1 MRDSS
6 LDLPDAG
13 RTVLERVRFCSLVRQ
28 LLPGRAAG
36 RRRSGRPSI
45 TGPRFVLQVPRC
57 DQGSETPGV
66 HSIPRPPAGWVRRR
80 AVAYPVLAPSSLLC
94 RATHHNT
101 MGMEDIVT
109 MLGERWVRA
118 CFSGHEHNF
127 QHAQH
132 NGVTYFVTG
141 AGSKVRTSVSNKFA
155 DAHTRSW
162 AATCTRGRDASNS
175 TGTGV
180 PRRFTP
186 RMTLSSLNPAVYG
199 FLEARVDFDRSRST
213 C

>member
-66 HSIPRPPAGWVRRR
+66 HSIRPPAGWVRRR

-109 MLGERWVRA
+109 MLEKGGVRA

-162 AATCTRGRDASNS
+162 AATRTRGS
-175 TGTGV
+175 
-180 PRRFTP
+180 RRIQLDRHRRSLVFH
-186 RMTLSSLNPAVYG
+186 SSRCG
-199 FLEARVDFDRSRST
+199 
-213 C
+213 